1 MQVSSVASESAFNTG
16 GRILDPHR
24 SCLTH
29 YMIEVLM
36 CMEQWLKCEIRLK
49 EKGIPGKE
57 QMLKLIEEEDA
68 LMRCI
73 ISGL

>member
-1 MQVSSVASESAFNTG
+1 M
-16 GRILDPHR
+16 ILNV
-24 SCLTH
+24 
-29 YMIEVLM
+29 IEVLM